1 MNEEEQQTKEVL
13 QSIQEDLQEWHEKLS
28 EKEKSSKY
36 VSDSFIRKMQVLVNS
51 ATKGELYQLLGN
63 VVQKLFPNL
72 STKEEIIEYIISTL
86 EIMERRRK

>member
-1 MNEEEQQTKEVL
+1 
-13 QSIQEDLQEWHEKLS
+13 LS

>member
-1 MNEEEQQTKEVL
+1 M
-13 QSIQEDLQEWHEKLS
+13 S